1 MKYMILHTTSTPT
14 HILLYFIHTK
24 KDKRSA
30 ASSCSSTAAD
40 FEYRHERLM
49 NPAQRGRSCS
59 VFLDVVRQP
68 IAVGK
73 ASTHRHCSS
82 LVALGLM
89 IPTVLFFFC
98 RLLQN
103 YSLALT
109 QGLFKLVASG
119 NPFPFVQFIQN

>member
-1 MKYMILHTTSTPT
+1 MILHATSTPT
-14 HILLYFIHTK
+14 HIYFIHTK
-24 KDKRSA
+24 KDNRSA

-40 FEYRHERLM
+40 LKYRHERLM
-49 NPAQRGRSCS
+49 KIECNPSVQRGRSCS
-59 VFLDVVRQP
+59 WFYFLDVVRQP
-68 IAVGK
+68 IAVAK
-73 ASTHRHCSS
+73 AFGRHCSS

-89 IPTVLFFFC
+89 IPVLFFFC